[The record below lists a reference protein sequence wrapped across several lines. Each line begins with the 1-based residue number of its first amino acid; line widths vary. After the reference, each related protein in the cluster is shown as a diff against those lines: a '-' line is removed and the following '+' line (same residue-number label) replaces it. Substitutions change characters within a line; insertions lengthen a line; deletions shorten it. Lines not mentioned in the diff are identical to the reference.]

1 VELLHRRAPAEVVT
15 GTATADRPDDG
26 ADAGNARTVTVRL
39 CRWGDIRTVRDGA
52 VLTREV
58 FDAPGALTLADR
70 AYVVDSHHGDLI
82 GRVNVE
88 SFRDDGTGP
97 VVDLTLAATARGRDV
112 AALLD
117 ADVLD
122 AVSIEYA
129 PTTST
134 ADADGVLHRT
144 GVVHGVAFTF
154 HPAHDAPVM
163 AVRSTQHLEENTMSV
178 TVMPDT
184 PVVPALPDPTVTA
197 DVVTGELLTR
207 SIDTLRD
214 ELTRDLSTL
223 ATTRNTG
230 GHPLMQYRSLVDY
243 ADAVYAGDADPTLL
257 LRTLADQITTDNPGV
272 IPPAWINTVAGII
285 DKSRPTIT
293 AFGQSPLPP
302 TGMEVDWPYFDGDL
316 SALVA
321 AQTAE
326 KAAITSVKVSL
337 KKGSEALVTYAGG
350 SDVSYQL
357 IRRSS
362 PAYRDAYLRIMFN
375 AYALVTNKAAAAAA
389 VDAAT
394 ASSAVWPLTG
404 TGSTAD
410 KLSAALFVAS
420 TEVEAATGRPASFA
434 LAATDVFTTIGA
446 LVGLVPARYGTFNVP
461 GTADAATLAVFVS
474 GLPVIHDQTL
484 AAGSLIV
491 SNDEA
496 ASWYEDGAY
505 TVAAEDVEKLGQNV
519 AVWGMGAFAAAL
531 PAGIRQIK
539 ATAG

>member
-1 VELLHRRAPAEVVT
+1 VT
-15 GTATADRPDDG
+15 GTGTAEVPDA
-26 ADAGNARTVTVRL
+26 ADAGTGSRTVTVRL
-39 CRWGDIRTVRDGA
+39 CRWGDVRTVRDGA

-70 AYVVDSHHGDLI
+70 VYVVDSHHGDLI
-82 GRVNVE
+82 GRVDVD

-129 PTTST
+129 AATST
-134 ADADGVLHRT
+134 ADADGVQHRT

-163 AVRSTQHLEENTMSV
+163 AVRSIHQEETTMSV
-178 TVMPDT
+178 PTMPDT
-184 PVVPALPDPTVTA
+184 PAVPALPDTADTA

-207 SIDTLRD
+207 SLDTLRD
-214 ELTRDLSTL
+214 ELARDLS
-223 ATTRNTG
+223 AVSITRHTG

-243 ADAVYAGDADPTLL
+243 ADAVYAGDADPLL
-257 LRTLADQITTDNPGV
+257 LMRTLADQVTADNPGV
-272 IPPAWINTVAGII
+272 LPPAWVTTVAGII
-285 DKSRPTIT
+285 DQSRPTIT

-316 SALVA
+316 AALVA

-326 KAAITSVKVSL
+326 KTAITSVKVSL
-337 KKGSEALVTYAGG
+337 KKGSADLVTYAGG

-362 PAYRDAYLRIMFN
+362 PSYRDAYLRIMFN

-394 ASSAVWPLTG
+394 ASAGLWPLSG

-410 KLSAALFVAS
+410 KLSAALFIAS

-461 GTADAATLAVFVS
+461 GTADAATLAVAVS

-484 AAGSLIV
+484 PAGSLIV

-496 ASWYEDGAY
+496 AS
-505 TVAAEDVEKLGQNV
+505 
-519 AVWGMGAFAAAL
+519 
-531 PAGIRQIK
+531 
-539 ATAG
+539 